1 MSCPFRLYTSLR
13 RREIQLSTN
22 MLVDS
27 DVAGTLLT
35 LEELEGGKAGALQ
48 LFGAHV
54 PKVNTNF
61 AACTLKSLP

>member
-1 MSCPFRLYTSLR
+1 MSCPFRLYTSLP
-13 RREIQLSTN
+13 RREIQLST
-22 MLVDS
+22 S